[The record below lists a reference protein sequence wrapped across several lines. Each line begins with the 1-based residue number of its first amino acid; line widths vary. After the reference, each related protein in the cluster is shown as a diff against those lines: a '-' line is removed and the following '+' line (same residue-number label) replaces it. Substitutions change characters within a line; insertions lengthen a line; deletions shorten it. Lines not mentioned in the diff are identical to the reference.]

1 VTVEVLAW
9 RVRSKYNETKTLAMV
24 KDGTCAIVLVVEGDS
39 YVVHKSREFN
49 SSAEAEDWLRDAT
62 ADGDLELAPTV
73 VEVESPPVTSVATK
87 YPTGALIDDAPFRS
101 WAEHV
106 VLPAVEREA
115 VIQALRS
122 VTLKFGEPRPAFT
135 R

>member
-1 VTVEVLAW
+1 MIEVLAW
-9 RVRSKYNETKTLAMV
+9 QVKSKFGETKTLAMV
-24 KDGTCAIVLVVEGDS
+24 QGGTCAIVLVKEGNG

-62 ADGDLELAPTV
+62 ADGDLMLSPTV
-73 VEVESPPVTSVATK
+73 LEVESPPVTSVTTK

-106 VLPAVEREA
+106 VLRAVEREILHRELA
-115 VIQALRS
+115 SA
-122 VTLKFGEPRPAFT
+122 TFTFGKPEPAFT